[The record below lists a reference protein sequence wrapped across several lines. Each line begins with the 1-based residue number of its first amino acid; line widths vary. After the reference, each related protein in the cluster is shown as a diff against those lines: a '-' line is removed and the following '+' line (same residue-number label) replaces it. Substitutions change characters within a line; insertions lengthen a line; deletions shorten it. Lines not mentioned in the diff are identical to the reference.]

1 MRASISASLV
11 AACLAFPPGGPCA
24 EFQPEHIETPGLP
37 ARPGK
42 HWVWINDI
50 SFDRP
55 EAGRAALVDGDS
67 GEYLGWLSTGV
78 FFLALSI
85 PADYHAIYSVE
96 TYYSRGVRG
105 ERSDI
110 VSIYD
115 PRTLLPAGEIPIP
128 ATRATGAPTLMHAA
142 ITDDDRFLLVYNF
155 TPAQSVSVVDL
166 KARRFVREIAA
177 AGCAL
182 VYPDADRRFHMVC
195 GDGAILVVELDE
207 SGNPVRVER
216 FPGLFDPQS
225 DPIQEDAVR
234 MGRLWVHVSFDGYVY
249 TVDAAGADPEFAPAW
264 SLCSD
269 QERTKGWRTGGAQL
283 VAGHAPSERLFVLM
297 HRGGPHTQENPGTE
311 VWMYEL
317 QQKKR
322 VQRIPLRVPAT
333 SIEVSR
339 DEAPLLFAV
348 STDSTDLEVYDAN
361 TGAHLRT
368 VEKIAV
374 FPTLLQAPWRPR

>member
-1 MRASISASLV
+1 
-11 AACLAFPPGGPCA
+11 
-24 EFQPEHIETPGLP
+24 QPEHIETLGLP

-85 PADYHAIYSVE
+85 PSDYHAIYSVE

-105 ERSDI
+105 ERSD
-110 VSIYD
+110 VVTAYD
-115 PRTLLPAGEIPIP
+115 PRTLLPLGEIPIP
-128 ATRATGAPTLMHAA
+128 PKRATGTPTLLHAG

-166 KARRFVREIAA
+166 KARRLVGEIAT
-177 AGCAL
+177 AGCVL
-182 VYPDADRRFHMVC
+182 VYPDGARRFHMLC
-195 GDGAILVVELDE
+195 GDGGVLLVELDE
-207 SGNPVRVER
+207 AGRATR
-216 FPGLFDPQS
+216 ALRHPGFFDPQG
-225 DPIQEDAVR
+225 DPVQEDAIR
-234 MGRLWVHVSFDGYVY
+234 IGYQWVHVSFDGHVY
-249 TVDAAGADPEFAPAW
+249 IVNASGGEPEFGPTWSLLSTQERAAG
-264 SLCSD
+264 
-269 QERTKGWRTGGAQL
+269 WRPGGLQL
-283 VAGHAPSERLFVLM
+283 IAGHEASGRLFVLL
-297 HRGGPHTQENPGTE
+297 HEGGAHSQEDPGTE
-311 VWMYEL
+311 VWVYDL
-317 QQKKR
+317 DRKSR
-322 VQRIPLRVPAT
+322 TQRIPLRVPAT